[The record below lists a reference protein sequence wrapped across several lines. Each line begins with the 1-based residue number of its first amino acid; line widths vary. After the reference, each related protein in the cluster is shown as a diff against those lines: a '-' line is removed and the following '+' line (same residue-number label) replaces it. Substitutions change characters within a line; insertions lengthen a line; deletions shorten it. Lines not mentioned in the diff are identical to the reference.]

1 MDFIDLKTQ
10 QDKIKDS
17 LAERT
22 HAVLAHGRYIKGPEV
37 DAIEEYL
44 AGYTGAAHAIA
55 CGNGTDAL
63 MIALMA
69 LDIKAGDEVITTPFT
84 FYATAEVMAVLGIVP
99 VFVDIDPLT
108 YNIDANLIAD
118 KITAKTKAIVPVSLY
133 GQCPDMDAINAIA
146 AEHDLAVIED
156 AAQSFGAQ
164 YKGTRSCNL
173 SHVGTT
179 SFFPSKPLGAYGDGG
194 MMFTN
199 DDAVAKRLRMLCNHG
214 QEKRYY
220 HTLNGFNSRLDTLQA
235 AVLLSK
241 FEIFDEEVAARER
254 IGDHY
259 TEMLKDHVTT
269 PVKSADSSHVYAQ
282 YTIQVDHRDAFQ
294 EALKAQGIPTTIHYP
309 VPLHFQP
316 AMSQYGY
323 KAGDFPLAEAA
334 SERVVS
340 LPMHPYLSQDDQ
352 QRVVDAVIAFTQ
364 RSEQHSA

>member
-1 MDFIDLKTQ
+1 MDFIDLKAQ

-22 HAVLAHGRYIKGPEV
+22 HNVLAHGRYINGPEV
-37 DAIEEYL
+37 GELEQYL
-44 AGYTGAAHAIA
+44 ADYTGAKHAIS

-69 LDIKAGDEVITTPFT
+69 LGIKAGDEVITTPFT

-108 YNIDANLIAD
+108 YNIDAALIAEN
-118 KITAKTKAIVPVSLY
+118 ITSKTKAIMPVSLY
-133 GQCPDMDAINAIA
+133 GQCADMCAINVIA
-146 AEHDLAVIED
+146 KAHDLFVIED

-164 YKGTRSCNL
+164 YKGVRSCNL
-173 SHVGTT
+173 SAVGTT

-199 DDAVAKRLRMLCNHG
+199 DDAVAKTLRMLCNHG
-214 QEKRYY
+214 QERRYY

-241 FEIFDEEVAARER
+241 VEVFDEEVVARER
-254 IGDHY
+254 IGDQY
-259 TEMLKDHVTT
+259 TSMLKDYVTT
-269 PVKSADSSHVYAQ
+269 PVKAQNCSHIYAQ
-282 YTIQVDHRDAFQ
+282 YTIQVDHRGAFQ
-294 EALKAQGIPTTIHYP
+294 DTLKAQSIPTTVHYP

-316 AMSQYGY
+316 AMQKFGY

-334 SERVVS
+334 AERVVS
-340 LPMHPYLSQDDQ
+340 LPMHPYLSDTDQ
-352 QRVVDAVIAFTQ
+352 SRVVDAVIAFTQ
-364 RSEQHSA
+364 QS